1 MRLGKSPGNFA
12 LRYLDDAAGSDGV
25 LEALATGLPSLG
37 SPVAP
42 TVAALAERLY
52 RWWNALPQH
61 ALDTREMPKT
71 AQTVRTTL
79 RKATEPARLLLEDLP
94 LACGAV
100 VVGVVDGEI
109 YAERMDEAVA
119 AGSEERRVGNE
130 CVSTC
135 GERWGRG

>member
-79 RKATEPARLLLEDLP
+79 RTATEPGRQLLEDLP
-94 LACGAV
+94 PACGEVA
-100 VVGVVDGEI
+100 DGGLDGAI
-109 YAERMDEAVA
+109 YALRTDEAGA
-119 AGSEERRVGNE
+119 ARTGATPLARR
-130 CVSTC
+130 
-135 GERWGRG
+135 

>member
-52 RWWNALPQH
+52 RWWNPLPQP
-61 ALDTREMPKT
+61 ALDTRELPKT

-79 RKATEPARLLLEDLP
+79 RKAPAPARQLPEDLP
-94 LACGAV
+94 PPSGA
-100 VVGVVDGEI
+100 GAAGRVDG
-109 YAERMDEAVA
+109 AR
-119 AGSEERRVGNE
+119 SPPRR
-130 CVSTC
+130 
-135 GERWGRG
+135 